1 MRAFLRAM
9 KPLATGIGAISLTS
23 LLLLLSDLDSRAVDQ
38 PAADSAGTGAHPA
51 ARHKK
56 WKVRLLEFVNIPDC
70 EEAEKGVLDALREAG
85 LEENRDYEVR
95 VTNALGDMAAL
106 NGLVD
111 AALTDRADLI
121 VTLSTPTLQAALRR
135 ARTTPLVFTFV
146 ADPMIAGAGKAD
158 DDHLPFVTG
167 SYGAGD
173 VEGMV
178 ALIGRVLP
186 AARRVGTIFSPS
198 EINSVIN
205 HDSFVAAAKKTGLEV
220 EAMAVNTPSE
230 VADATAAVCGK
241 PIDLLCLPTA
251 NMTASSFPAIIQGA
265 RRKKMPVFAF
275 LGGLAEQ
282 GAVVA
287 LARDYYDMGHAGGEL
302 AARIIRGE
310 QVAGIPFHPLTTTR
324 LYLNRESAM
333 QCGIELPED
342 LLHEAVRVFE
352 R

>member
-1 MRAFLRAM
+1 MRAFVLAI
-9 KPLATGIGAISLTS
+9 KPLATGIGAMALAA
-23 LLLLLSDLDSRAVDQ
+23 LLLLLSDLDSRSIDRSA
-38 PAADSAGTGAHPA
+38 AGTESHPS
-51 ARHKK
+51 RPRKK
-56 WKVRLLEFVNIPDC
+56 WQVRMLEFVNIPDC
-70 EEAEKGVLDALREAG
+70 EEAEKGVLDGLRDSSLKEK
-85 LEENRDYEVR
+85 RDYEVR
-95 VTNALGDMAAL
+95 ITNAQGDMAAL

-121 VTLSTPTLQAALRR
+121 ITLSTPTLQAALRR

-158 DDHLPFVTG
+158 DDHLPLVTG

-178 ALIGRVLP
+178 ALIGRILP
-186 AARRVGTIFSPS
+186 DARRVGTIFSPS

-205 HDSFVAAAKKTGLEV
+205 HDSFVAAAQKAGLEI
-220 EAMAVNTPSE
+220 EAMGVNTPSE

-241 PIDLLCLPTA
+241 QIDLLCLPTA

-310 QVAGIPFHPLTTTR
+310 RPDAIPFHPMTTTR
-324 LYLNRESAM
+324 LYLNLESAK
-333 QCGIELPED
+333 QCGIALSGD
-342 LLHEAVRVFE
+342 LLQEAHRVFE

>member
-1 MRAFLRAM
+1 MRELVRAM
-9 KPLATGIGAISLTS
+9 KPLATGIGAIALAS

-38 PAADSAGTGAHPA
+38 PAAGSAQNGARPA
-51 ARHKK
+51 APQKK
-56 WKVRLLEFVNIPDC
+56 WQVRLLEYVNIPDC
-70 EEAEKGVLDALREAG
+70 EEAERGVLDALREAG
-85 LEENRDYEVR
+85 LEENRDYEAR
-95 VTNALGDMAAL
+95 VTNAQGDMAAL

-135 ARTTPLVFTFV
+135 LRTTPLVFTFV

-167 SYGAGD
+167 SYAAGD
-173 VEGMV
+173 VDGMV
-178 ALIGRVLP
+178 ALIGRVVP
-186 AARRVGTIFSPS
+186 AARRVGTIFCPT

-205 HDSFVAAAKKTGLEV
+205 HDSFVAAAKRAGLEI
-220 EAMAVNTPSE
+220 EAMGVNTPSE
-230 VADATAAVCGK
+230 VADATAAVCAK
-241 PIDLLCLPTA
+241 PVDLLCLPTA

-265 RRKKMPVFAF
+265 RRKKTPVFAF

-310 QVAGIPFHPLTTTR
+310 KVAGIPFHPVTRTR
-324 LYLNRESAM
+324 LYLNRESAK
-333 QCGIELPED
+333 QCGIELKHD
-342 LLHEAVRVFE
+342 LLQEADRVFE